1 MHYGFLSKR
10 NCSTIAQCIDWR
22 WRTWMTTLYAI
33 MIAYIPAKG
42 SIGHLHS
49 ISPVFRRTVQRNI
62 GLVLTNAR
70 FCMYSCSYSRYLK
83 PKWAATRSSTLRR
96 IPMKR
101 SSCSFLLKV
110 AALPRLVSAYTKTQV
125 VFQAGNPNYQMISTQ
140 CTHTLHS
147 LKAPLV
153 ISSVIF
159 SCNERGRIRCSIYIW
174 TALTLCHCTLEEKT
188 KLHNY
193 YRYIRSS
200 PHTIPYTTS

>member
-1 MHYGFLSKR
+1 MAHLNENSIRYHDSKHTCLR
-10 NCSTIAQCIDWR
+10 KHWPLAQHLACFQENCTEKHR
-22 WRTWMTTLYAI
+22 
-33 MIAYIPAKG
+33 P
-42 SIGHLHS
+42 
-49 ISPVFRRTVQRNI
+49 
-62 GLVLTNAR
+62 LTNAW
-70 FCMYSCSYSRYLK
+70 FCIYSWSYSRYLK

-125 VFQAGNPNYQMISTQ
+125 VFQAGNPNYQMINTQ
-140 CTHTLHS
+140 CAHTLHS

-193 YRYIRSS
+193 YSYIRSS